1 MKVAERT
8 HKERLEEFTSSFYCQ
23 QRSKLL
29 QEFNSAFPDE
39 PSCWTFIFS
48 EMRIAGHLR
57 CSRCSSDETEVQS
70 GRKLVCNSCRKK
82 RQVTAGTIFH
92 GVKKIRAWLFAIWI
106 IENSFYVSSKW
117 LGEAV
122 GVAQSSALQIIK
134 STLLILEKE
143 RFESSAIALE
153 TFRFRLFFS
162 KRSILTPALKKPA
175 DEVSDCEEKTND
187 PYPKENEQKKQRKT
201 GKEGNPKGDPKG
213 VSIQRKTS
221 TSEEYILKRL
231 ANGPMTLDEI
241 LGESKRNSKE
251 ILVAI
256 TDLEFD
262 GLLEPL
268 QGGKFQLPAAR
279 NSKLVKTEKE
289 NFNPKEFHRMNQQ
302 SGDDLN
308 ALEDIQDAAKIFMR
322 ITMDLAKGVS
332 RKYLSL
338 FISCAN
344 EIVLGAKR
352 GSFLQRCLSS
362 GYVGYKTLRNYVSP
376 DLLEFAISR
385 KCL

>member
-92 GVKKIRAWLFAIWI
+92 GVKKVRAWLFAIWI

-175 DEVSDCEEKTND
+175 DEVSDCEEKTNEELFSKVVAWLIEKVA
-187 PYPKENEQKKQRKT
+187 YPL
-201 GKEGNPKGDPKG
+201 
-213 VSIQRKTS
+213 I
-221 TSEEYILKRL
+221 
-231 ANGPMTLDEI
+231 A
-241 LGESKRNSKE
+241 
-251 ILVAI
+251 
-256 TDLEFD
+256 
-262 GLLEPL
+262 
-268 QGGKFQLPAAR
+268 
-279 NSKLVKTEKE
+279 
-289 NFNPKEFHRMNQQ
+289 
-302 SGDDLN
+302 
-308 ALEDIQDAAKIFMR
+308 
-322 ITMDLAKGVS
+322 
-332 RKYLSL
+332 
-338 FISCAN
+338 
-344 EIVLGAKR
+344 
-352 GSFLQRCLSS
+352 
-362 GYVGYKTLRNYVSP
+362 
-376 DLLEFAISR
+376 
-385 KCL
+385 